1 MTLCMNALDLSEET
15 CAAGTE
21 ILSAI
26 ATRDEVLI
34 GRMMLAIHDA
44 FLQRC
49 RDCANEITSDAPS
62 ADTAA
67 RIVLLQASLAK
78 AKEAC
83 PYRIGTARAEAWL
96 TAAEETNEFACKAIG
111 AKT

>member
-1 MTLCMNALDLSEET
+1 MTLRMNALDLSEET

-26 ATRDEVLI
+26 ATRDEALI

-49 RDCANEITSDAPS
+49 RDCVNEIESDAPS
-62 ADTAA
+62 ADVAA
-67 RIVLLQASLAK
+67 CMVLLQASID
-78 AKEAC
+78 
-83 PYRIGTARAEAWL
+83 RVTA
-96 TAAEETNEFACKAIG
+96 
-111 AKT
+111 